1 MPQSGSELLEVV
13 AGVSARSVPD
23 AVIFAAVWGLFAGA
37 AALGWRRRWLRHAS
51 TEAVMQYE
59 RNERR

>member
-1 MPQSGSELLEVV
+1 MPQRASELFEVV
-13 AGVSARSVPD
+13 AGVSARSVPE

-37 AALGWRRRWLRHAS
+37 AALGWRRRWLRDAS
-51 TEAVMQYE
+51 TEAVIGHE